1 MSSWICD
8 GVPKDGKDYPGL
20 GGSHEPISND
30 LSDCEYCG
38 LPQEAM
44 IASGSE
50 SVTQILGGSGNRS
63 RVILIGA
70 IIGALTLAIGSIAYF
85 TGFTSFFNGD
95 RHLETYEAAVASG
108 DLAVSIIKSHNNP
121 EELAQAQEY
130 LSSAIVELSKIPQ
143 KAAIYADAETKM
155 NNYDNLSVQI
165 ANKLNSIGSNSVDDW
180 LCAEEPK
187 PKKCIY

>member
-8 GVPKDGKDYPGL
+8 GVPKDGKDYPDFSGP
-20 GGSHEPISND
+20 HEPISND
-30 LSDCEYCG
+30 LPDCEYCG

-44 IASGSE
+44 IVGSGSE

-70 IIGALTLAIGSIAYF
+70 IGALILVVGSIAYF
-85 TGFTSFFNGD
+85 TGFTSWINGD
-95 RHLETYEAAVASG
+95 RHLKTYEAAIASG
-108 DLAVSIIKSHNNP
+108 DQALSIIGSHNNP
-121 EELAQAQEY
+121 EELTQAQEY

-143 KAAIYADAETKM
+143 KAAIYADAEAKM

>member
-8 GVPKDGKDYPGL
+8 GVPKDGKDYPGFS
-20 GGSHEPISND
+20 GPHEPISND

-38 LPQEAM
+38 LPREAM
-44 IASGSE
+44 IASGSD

-85 TGFTSFFNGD
+85 TGFTSLINGD
-95 RHLETYEAAVASG
+95 RHLKTYEAAVASG
-108 DLAVSIIKSHNNP
+108 DQALSIVGSHNNP

-130 LSSAIVELSKIPQ
+130 LSSAIVDWEQVSFVRTNELNKSQASKI
-143 KAAIYADAETKM
+143 I
-155 NNYDNLSVQI
+155 
-165 ANKLNSIGSNSVDDW
+165 
-180 LCAEEPK
+180 
-187 PKKCIY
+187 